1 MENEEIFVCKAI
13 NNKTVRYSQLNILR
27 KLEKEMAFEFGKDE
41 ANLKKRYYDSVEAME
56 SDFNKLLEKK
66 KSMQNKEEEE
76 KDKINNENDKEDK
89 TFKKNK
95 NFLLK

>member
-41 ANLKKRYYDSVEAME
+41 SNLKKRYYNSVEEME
-56 SDFNKLLEKK
+56 LDFNKLLEKK
-66 KSMQNKEEEE
+66 KSMQNKKEEVN
-76 KDKINNENDKEDK
+76 DKSENENDKEDK
-89 TFKKNK
+89 SLKKNK